1 MNSGVKTLSI
11 GMLGCGVVGSQVA
24 RLLQDDEQEL
34 SERSGAVLK
43 LSKVG
48 VRNAGPREG
57 VDPSLITTDL
67 QSIVSD
73 PSINIVIEV
82 MGGIEPAKSLILEA
96 IKNGK
101 SVITANKALLATH
114 GKEIFDCARKYNR
127 CVAFEASV
135 AGGIPIIGALTQGLA
150 ANKIIGLRGILNGTC
165 NFILTS
171 MSETGDSYQSA
182 LAEAQKLGFAE
193 ADPTMDVDGTDTAHK
208 LAILVQI
215 AFGQTIP
222 FNAIDRVGI
231 SGLNSIDIHFANE
244 LGYGIKLL
252 AEAWIY
258 DGKLAVHVS
267 PVLLR
272 MHSPL
277 AQVRGA
283 YNAIQVIG
291 DAVGDTLHYGLGAGR
306 MPTASSVVADIIDI
320 AVGRAQNTFTSMNL
334 WSDSSAVTPLLLSDD
349 VNSRY
354 YLRLLVEDKP
364 GVLADVTRLL
374 ANHQISIA
382 SIIQHEAQGE
392 NANGKVQLVIMT
404 HLSKCGKFKAAA
416 KELNRLDCV
425 SGTSVHYPVE
435 D

>member
-1 MNSGVKTLSI
+1 MPASSLKI
-11 GMLGCGVVGSQVA
+11 GMIGLGVVGTGVAKLLFEQQERLAKKAGMPLELTKIAVRDRSKPRDINIPDSIITSQWEDV
-24 RLLQDDEQEL
+24 
-34 SERSGAVLK
+34 V
-43 LSKVG
+43 
-48 VRNAGPREG
+48 N
-57 VDPSLITTDL
+57 DPSLDVVVELAGGTTWTKKAILDSL
-67 QSIVSD
+67 ASGKHIV
-73 PSINIVIEV
+73 
-82 MGGIEPAKSLILEA
+82 
-96 IKNGK
+96 
-101 SVITANKALLATH
+101 TANKALLATH
-114 GKEIFDCARKYNR
+114 GKEVFDCARKYNR

-215 AFGQTIP
+215 AFGQTVP
-222 FNAIDRVGI
+222 FSAIDRVGI
-231 SGLNSIDIHFANE
+231 AGLNSIDIHFAHE

-252 AEAWIY
+252 AEAWIN

-334 WSDSSAVTPLLLSDD
+334 WSDSSAVTPMLLSDD

-416 KELNRLDCV
+416 KELTRLDCV
-425 SGTSVHYPVE
+425 SGSAVHYPVE